1 MHHKQEL
8 QELRQN
14 LLSNLWHI
22 INNEPL
28 KYIKFREFLVSLLI
42 SRGIKITAMDG
53 FFLSSYAQQ
62 LKRQYAEVLSTIR
75 SEAMDGDLIML
86 EKYVRNN
93 INGKISKTLGNFLD
107 EYNKKLS

>member
-14 LLSNLWHI
+14 LLNNLWHI

-28 KYIKFREFLVSLLI
+28 EYIKFREFLVSLLI

-53 FFLSSYAQQ
+53 FFLSSYAQR

-75 SEAMDGDLIML
+75 SEAIDGDLIML
-86 EKYVRNN
+86 EKYVRTN
-93 INGKISKTLGNFLD
+93 INGSISKSLKEFLD
-107 EYNKKLS
+107 EYSKKLS